1 MFRRRQA
8 DHNRRRT
15 GKTASREEERRGKRR
30 DRRISLFERRNRN
43 MDRRQGYDEF
53 WMRDLG
59 SGGGG
64 QEKQFSS
71 WIPGLCFCCARN
83 DEMYPPG
90 FSFPPC
96 SG

>member
-8 DHNRRRT
+8 DHDRRRT

-53 WMRDLG
+53 WMGARDRRLRIMDRRRRD
-59 SGGGG
+59 ST
-64 QEKQFSS
+64 
-71 WIPGLCFCCARN
+71 
-83 DEMYPPG
+83 
-90 FSFPPC
+90 
-96 SG
+96 

>member
-8 DHNRRRT
+8 DHDRRT

-53 WMRDLG
+53 WMGARDRRLRIMDRRRRD
-59 SGGGG
+59 ST
-64 QEKQFSS
+64 
-71 WIPGLCFCCARN
+71 
-83 DEMYPPG
+83 
-90 FSFPPC
+90 
-96 SG
+96 